1 MHEKADDPPKNSAS
15 RFSLKMLMPTTVVLL
30 VMTAYP
36 LVFTLYYSLTDY
48 NLLRNLRA
56 PASFVALE
64 NYGKL
69 LADHYFQQ
77 AVWNTVRFTIL
88 AVFLRCFWGLPWLC
102 W

>member
-1 MHEKADDPPKNSAS
+1 MKKQMIPPKNSAS